1 LDQVGSS
8 EICENPCALVVL
20 VARVM
25 AGRGIVFLFTAGV
38 MQGVVGIRKGK
49 KTTPQLSSCGLKKGS
64 PAAMGSDA
72 GISVV
77 NGRPAA
83 ECTWPWQIDLGT
95 CGGTLITPEWIL
107 SAGHCS
113 YPAKEVAWAGLHN
126 KSDTSRAQ
134 RRQIVETHRHP
145 SFHRPEWYS
154 NDLLLLK
161 VDPPFELNECVSTA
175 CLPETEKRSGSRCWI
190 TGWGTLSTNGPS
202 PEILQE
208 AALDIK
214 SDWDCE
220 DAYGRDKITDD
231 MMCAQGRNNGKVSD
245 SCQGDSGGPMVCESG
260 GLWYVQGATSWGHG
274 CANRAYPG
282 VYARTAFNKEWIM
295 STMSGR

>member
-1 LDQVGSS
+1 
-8 EICENPCALVVL
+8 
-20 VARVM
+20 M
-25 AGRGIVFLFTAGV
+25 AGCRISFLLAVGALR
-38 MQGVVGIRKGK
+38 GVVGLRQGK
-49 KTTPQLSSCGLKKGS
+49 KTTTPQQLGSCGLKKGS

-77 NGRPAA
+77 NGRAA
-83 ECTWPWQIDLGT
+83 GECTWPWQIDLGT

-113 YPAKEVAWAGLHN
+113 YPTKEVAWAGLHN

-145 SFHRPEWYS
+145 QYHMPEWYS

-175 CLPETEKRSGSRCWI
+175 CLPETERRAGSKCWI
-190 TGWGTLSTNGPS
+190 TGWGTLSSNGDF

-208 AALDIK
+208 AAVDIK

-220 DAYGRDKITDD
+220 DAYGSKYTED
-231 MMCAQGRNNGKVSD
+231 MLCANGRNNGEVAD
-245 SCQGDSGGPMVCESG
+245 ACQGDSGGPLVCESG

-274 CANRAYPG
+274 CATRANPG
-282 VYARTAFNKEWIM
+282 IYSRPAFNKDWIA
-295 STMSGR
+295 STISGK